1 MINAC
6 YLPSPALSDYV
17 SWYLLSN
24 DTNTY
29 AHWQEAAVMPNG
41 LSALVFSYGA
51 PFQYVTGLDSYR
63 AINTIS
69 ILGPHTKPCQN
80 RWKDPISMFIIV
92 FKPLGL
98 YKLLGGNMFAL
109 KNEVVD
115 LADYPFPES
124 SWVCDELAQSS
135 STTAKIELVE
145 DWLKHHLSGD
155 TCRYSLT
162 AYVLKYIIEHL
173 GSVCIEDIVKKLNV
187 NRRYLER
194 QFNRQLGMSPK
205 DYAETIRFSY
215 ITSKLAK
222 LQEIDWPELTY
233 LGKFYDQ
240 SHFIKHFKKHSNIS
254 PGEFRGIITQS
265 EETKFAS
272 QINIFNTHHHT
283 DHNHGKYITLVDK
296 MWLV

>member
-24 DTNTY
+24 DANTY

-63 AINTIS
+63 TIKTIS

-98 YKLLGGNMFAL
+98 YRLLDGNMYAL

-115 LADYPFPES
+115 LVDYPFPES
-124 SWVCDELAQSS
+124 SWVCDRLAQSP
-135 STTAKIELVE
+135 STTAKIELIE
-145 DWLKHHLSGD
+145 DWLKHHLSRN

-194 QFNRQLGMSPK
+194 QFNLQLGMSPK

-215 ITSKLAK
+215 ITSKLVK
-222 LQEIDWPELTY
+222 LQDIDWPELTY

-254 PGEFRGIITQS
+254 PGEFRGIIAQS

-283 DHNHGKYITLVDK
+283 NQHHGKYITLVDNIG
-296 MWLV
+296 LV

>member
-1 MINAC
+1 MINTC

-29 AHWQEAAVMPNG
+29 VHWQEAAVMPNG

-51 PFQYVTGLDSYR
+51 PFQYVTGLETYR
-63 AINTIS
+63 TINAIS

-80 RWKDPISMFIIV
+80 RWKNPISMFIIV

-98 YKLLGGNMFAL
+98 YKLLGGNMYAL
-109 KNEVVD
+109 KNDVVD
-115 LADYPFPES
+115 LVDYPFPDS
-124 SWVCDELAQSS
+124 SWVCDKLAQSS
-135 STTAKIELVE
+135 SATAKIELIE
-145 DWLKHHLSGD
+145 DWLKQHLSRN

-162 AYVLKYIIEHL
+162 AYVLNYIIGHL
-173 GSVCIEDIVKKLNV
+173 GSVCIEEIVKKLNV

-194 QFNRQLGMSPK
+194 QFNLQLGMSPK

-215 ITSKLAK
+215 MTSKLAK

-272 QINIFNTHHHT
+272 QINIFNAHHQT
-283 DHNHGKYITLVDK
+283 AQDYGKYITLADWISV
-296 MWLV
+296 V